1 MSEATNQEIFRAIGG
16 LTVAVEGLRRDVE
29 KFDRRNEDAQERA
42 DKHRAVIHQ
51 EVASLAGRMEAVE
64 TGLYAA
70 QETIAET
77 KAVTDDVIQL
87 RQQAMG
93 AGKLGHWLIK
103 LGYWVLAFAGWLVAA
118 YAGLFGKPPPW

>member
-29 KFDRRNEDAQERA
+29 KFDRRNEGAQTRA
-42 DKHRAVIHQ
+42 DEHRAAIHK
-51 EVASLAGRMEAVE
+51 EVTDLAGRMDAVE

-77 KAVTDDVIQL
+77 KKVTDDVIEL

-93 AGKLGHWLIK
+93 AGKLGHWLVKVGIIVVT
-103 LGYWVLAFAGWLVAA
+103 GAGWLVAA
-118 YAGLFGKPPPW
+118 YTWLFGKPPP

>member
-16 LTVAVEGLRRDVE
+16 LTEAVHGLRRDVGE
-29 KFDRRNEDAQERA
+29 IRQGQIRA
-42 DKHRAVIHQ
+42 DDHRAVIHK
-51 EVASLAGRMEAVE
+51 EVSDLAGRMDAVE

-103 LGYWVLAFAGWLVAA
+103 LGIGIVAFAGWLWAA
-118 YAGLFGKPPPW
+118 YTWLAGKPPP